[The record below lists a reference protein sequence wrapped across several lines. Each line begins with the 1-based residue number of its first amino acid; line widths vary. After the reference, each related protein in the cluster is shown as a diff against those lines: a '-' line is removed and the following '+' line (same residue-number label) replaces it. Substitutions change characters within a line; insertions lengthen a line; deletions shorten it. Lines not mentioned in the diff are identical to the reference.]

1 MEMRAHRDTALEAG
15 RGAETTHT
23 LARVREEC
31 AKALA
36 GTHIIVM
43 EREREGRRQRAAP
56 AGMWAWRTPCPTRPA
71 PDSPFSLCWK
81 EGENSLAVI
90 LAIRASSWAF

>member
-1 MEMRAHRDTALEAG
+1 MLT
-15 RGAETTHT
+15 
-23 LARVREEC
+23 RVREEC
-31 AKALA
+31 AKAPA
-36 GTHIIVM
+36 GTHIIVK
-43 EREREGRRQRAAP
+43 ECEHEGRRQRAAP
-56 AGMWAWRTPCPTRPA
+56 AGTWPWRTPCPTRLA